1 MEQLRPLRVLIA
13 SQQNTL
19 DRVMATTIRHWGH
32 ESIVLPLTESLHESE
47 VSAVGGDV
55 LVYDVDRPLRSTSA
69 CVVGKETCI
78 SYQRSSTS
86 AGRSPL
92 NSRPVPSHEDR
103 WRKLALSTRFTIVLS
118 SRSVSRTMLE
128 EIGAIALL
136 YKPFE
141 MGRLQRY
148 LRVLQRLVGVVQKP
162 EVQPLREHEKA
173 RVLVVDDDV
182 SVAHAIRQCLLYG
195 PAQKLGYEVAV
206 AHDGLEA
213 LEYCV
218 DWHPHCIVTDLIMP
232 WMNGYQVMR
241 CLAVGSLPVVPTFV
255 VMSAL
260 ARFEG
265 RLESSYLGEKVV
277 AYITKPFHIDYLL
290 AAIQKGCAG

>member
-13 SQQNTL
+13 GQQDTL
-19 DRVMATTIRHWGH
+19 DRVIATTIRNWGH
-32 ESIVLPLTESLHESE
+32 EAIVLPLAASLYEDE
-47 VSAVGGDV
+47 VSSIEGDV
-55 LVYDVDRPLRSTSA
+55 LVYDVDKPIQSTSA
-69 CVVGKETCI
+69 FVIGKEGCAA
-78 SYQRSSTS
+78 YRRSF
-86 AGRSPL
+86 ALGGRRSL
-92 NSRPVPSHEDR
+92 GARVIPSHEEC
-103 WRKLALSTRFTIVLS
+103 WRRLASSAHFTIVLS

-128 EIGAIALL
+128 QIGAIAML

-148 LRVLQRLVGVVQKP
+148 LRVLQRLICAVP
-162 EVQPLREHEKA
+162 ATEMPPSREPEKA

-182 SVAHAIRQCLLYG
+182 EVAHAIRQCLLYG
-195 PAQKLGYEVAV
+195 AVQPPAYEVAV

-218 DWHPHCIVTDLIMP
+218 DWQPHCIVTDLIMP

-241 CLAVGSLPVVPTFV
+241 CLSTSSLRRIPTFV

-260 ARFEG
+260 AQLEVPM
-265 RLESSYLGEKVV
+265 ESSYPYVKVV
-277 AYITKPFHIDYLL
+277 AYIAKPFHIDHLL
-290 AAIQKGCAG
+290 AAIQQGCAG